1 MDMMKT
7 GAEII
12 VEVLIEQG
20 VDVVFGYPGGTV
32 INIYD
37 ALFQNQ
43 NRIRHILT
51 AHEIG
56 RAHV

>member
-1 MDMMKT
+1 MNGEMDMMKT

-37 ALFQNQ
+37 A
-43 NRIRHILT
+43 
-51 AHEIG
+51 
-56 RAHV
+56 